1 MPAPTGRLFNR
12 ENEEAKGSFSG
23 EVDRATVPS
32 DTERLYSVVFQEIC
46 DRYGKNYSWDVK
58 SLVMGKKALE
68 AAQIII
74 DVLHLPVSKE
84 ELVEESQT
92 KLKEV
97 FPTAALMPGVDR
109 LVRHLHAHGV
119 PLAVATSSGRA
130 SFEMKT
136 NRHQDFFSLFDHIV
150 LGDDPEV
157 KNGKPDPDIFLACA
171 KRFSPAPPM
180 DQCLVFEDAPNGVEA
195 ALAAGMQVVMVPDRN
210 LQRHLTSRATLV
222 LDSLQDF
229 QPELFGLPRYD

>member
-1 MPAPTGRLFNR
+1 MAAPPSVPPPRPATHLIFDMDGLLL
-12 ENEEAKGSFSG
+12 
-23 EVDRATVPS
+23 

-46 DRYGKNYSWDVK
+46 DRYEKKYTWEVK

-74 DVLHLPVSKE
+74 DVLQLPMSKE
-84 ELVEESQT
+84 ELVEESQM

-97 FPTAALMPGVDR
+97 FPTAALMPGVEK
-109 LVRHLHAHGV
+109 LIHHLQKHNI
-119 PLAVATSSGRA
+119 PFAVATSSGSV

-136 NRHQDFFSLFDHIV
+136 SRHKEFFSLFYHIV

-171 KRFSPAPPM
+171 KRFSPPPPM
-180 DQCLVFEDAPNGVEA
+180 DKCLVFEDAPNGVEA
-195 ALAAGMQVVMVPDRN
+195 ALAAGMQVVMVPDGN
-210 LQRHLTSRATLV
+210 LSPDLTRKATLV
-222 LDSLQDF
+222 LNSLQDF
-229 QPELFGLPRYD
+229 QPELFGLPPYE